1 MSRKRFL
8 VLVVLFIFFLLAC
21 QLKWMSVKAADQN
34 LRIISNI
41 LLAASIITIFLY
53 AIKQGGQ
60 ER

>member
-21 QLKWMSVKAADQN
+21 QLKWMSVKAADPT
-34 LRIISNI
+34 LRIASNI
-41 LLAASIITIFLY
+41 LLATSIITIFLY
-53 AIKQGGQ
+53 AIRQGGQ